1 MLENQNEIKKITS
14 SMIKFFEKQGD
25 LEISSLLAKAYPSSK
40 EIGWDRDI
48 TIYSI
53 DYELEIDVYLQ
64 YRPLIEKYSKQ
75 IKDTAELFLRDT
87 NCELLGVVRIVPICR
102 QYLRWGE
109 LTSIATKQDVLNKIE
124 VIKNAMISVSTGGPK
139 IEKVDPDYIKSY
151 STLAQWLDKLDVENP
166 NMYKNL
172 WEWYGRWSQTDLGT
186 YASRRTYI
194 SNLYQPLIEI
204 VTKSTEVDIGGEYIP
219 TGWERVDRS
228 VYEMK
233 SRISIAVTEEQFQ
246 TIGMLGRETIITI
259 AQEVFNKK
267 VHIVED
273 GIDPS
278 NTDAKRM
285 LDAFLGHE
293 LSGGSNEKTRKFA
306 KSAVDLANQLTHDRM
321 ATRRDASMCLI
332 SVTAVASIIKLI
344 HETTQ
349 PIASEDELPF

>member
-1 MLENQNEIKKITS
+1 
-14 SMIKFFEKQGD
+14 MIKYFETQGNS
-25 LEISSLLAKAYPSSK
+25 EISRLLKKAFPSSR
-40 EIGWDRDI
+40 EIGWDSWNGGI

-53 DYELEIDVYLQ
+53 DYELEIDEYLR
-64 YRPLIEKYSKQ
+64 YRPLIEKYCKE
-75 IKDTAELFLRDT
+75 IKESAELFIRRDT
-87 NCELLGVVRIVPICR
+87 YNEQLGEINIVPACR

-109 LTSIATKQDVLNKIE
+109 LVDIASKQDVLDKIE
-124 VIKNAMISVSTGGPK
+124 KIKNIMISVSTGGPQIK
-139 IEKVDPDYIKSY
+139 QINPEYIESY
-151 STLAQWLDKLDVENP
+151 NTLAQWLDKLGVTNP
-166 NMYKNL
+166 NAHKDL
-172 WEWYGRWSQTDLGT
+172 WGWYGRWSQPDLST
-186 YASRRTYI
+186 YASRRTFI
-194 SNLYQPLIEI
+194 SDLYQPLIDTIE
-204 VTKSTEVDIGGEYIP
+204 KSADIEIGGEYIP

-233 SRISIAVTEEQFQ
+233 SRLSTAITEEQFQ
-246 TIGMLGRETIITI
+246 AIGMLGRETIITI
-259 AQEVFNKK
+259 AQEVFDKK

-344 HETTQ
+344 YETIQ
-349 PIASEDELPF
+349 PSDAEEDLPF